1 MRLNDKSLLRHAA
14 LIDGEW
20 LEAGNDCIKVINPST
35 HEVIGSV
42 PSLGIDEIKKAIKA
56 AEKAQKSW
64 AKVPAKKRSDILR
77 KWYDLI
83 IENVDDLATILT
95 AEQGKPL
102 AEAKGEVV
110 YAASFVEWFAE
121 EARRSYGD
129 IIPGQSEDKRIFVI
143 KQPVG
148 VVAAITPWNFP
159 TSMITRKVA
168 PALAAG
174 CSIVLKPAE
183 LTPYSAIAHGIL
195 AERAGL
201 PKGLFNIVMGDA
213 PMIGAEMTSSPI
225 VRKISFTGSTRVGSI
240 LMAQSAPTVKKMAL
254 ELGGNAPFI
263 IFDDADIDAAVKGVI
278 SAKFRNNGQTCV
290 CANRIYVHGD
300 IYQAFS
306 KKLSN
311 HLAELKVGDGFSD
324 DVTFGPLINEGAIS
338 KVEEHIK
345 DAVSKGAKIIAGG
358 KPHKLGGTFFEPTI
372 LADVTQDMLIASEE
386 TFGPVAPLFKF
397 TTEDEVVEM
406 ANDTEFG
413 LASYV
418 FTNDV
423 SRVWR
428 VSEAL
433 EYGMVGINTGAIS
446 TAQAPFGGIKSSGIG
461 REGSKYGLEDFL
473 ELKYICMGGL

>member
-1 MRLNDKSLLRHAA
+1 MRLNDKSLLRNAA
-14 LIDGEW
+14 FIDGEW
-20 LEAGNDCIKVINPST
+20 LEAGSDGIEVINPST
-35 HEVIGSV
+35 HEVIGRV
-42 PSLGIDEIKKAIKA
+42 PSLSNDEIKKAIKA

-64 AKVPAKKRSDILR
+64 AKAPAKRRSDILR
-77 KWYDLI
+77 KWYNLI
-83 IENVDDLATILT
+83 IENADDLATILT

-102 AEAKGEVV
+102 AEAKSEVV

-129 IIPGQSEDKRIFVI
+129 IIPGQSEDKRIMVI

-263 IFDDADIDAAVKGVI
+263 IFEDADIDAAVKGVI

-300 IYQAFS
+300 IYQEFS
-306 KKLSN
+306 QKLCN

-338 KVEEHIK
+338 KVKEHIK

-358 KPHKLGGTFFEPTI
+358 KPHALGGTFFEPTI
-372 LADVTQDMLIASEE
+372 LADATQDMLIASEE

-397 TTEDEVVEM
+397 TTEDEVIEM

-418 FTNDV
+418 YTNDV

>member
-1 MRLNDKSLLRHAA
+1 MRLNDKSLLRNAA

-20 LEAGNDCIKVINPST
+20 LEAGSDGIEVINPST
-35 HEVIGSV
+35 HELIGKV
-42 PSLGIDEIKKAIKA
+42 PSLSNDDIKKAIKTSQI
-56 AEKAQKSW
+56 AQKSW
-64 AKVPAKKRSDILR
+64 AKETAKTRSDILR
-77 KWYDLI
+77 KWFDLV

-102 AEAKGEVV
+102 AEAKGEVL
-110 YAASFVEWFAE
+110 YGASFIEWFAE

-129 IIPGQSEDKRIFVI
+129 VIPGQSEDKRIIVI

-213 PMIGAEMTSSPI
+213 PMIGEEMTSSPI

-240 LMAQSAPTVKKMAL
+240 LMAQSAPTIKKLAL

-263 IFDDADIDAAVKGVI
+263 VFEDADIDAAVKGVI

-290 CANRIYVHGD
+290 CANRIYVQEG
-300 IYQAFS
+300 IYTEFS
-306 KKLSN
+306 EKLSK
-311 HLAELKVGDGFSD
+311 HLTELKVGDGFSKD
-324 DVTFGPLINEGAIS
+324 TIFGPLINEGAIS

-358 KPHKLGGTFFEPTI
+358 KPHALGGTFFEPTI
-372 LADVTQDMLIASEE
+372 LGGATQDMLVASEE

-397 TTEDEVVEM
+397 KTEDEVVEK

-428 VSEAL
+428 VSEDL
-433 EYGMVGINTGAIS
+433 EYGMVGINTGVIS

>member
-20 LEAGNDCIKVINPST
+20 IEAGNDGITVINPST
-35 HEVIGSV
+35 RQEIGKV
-42 PSLGIDEIKKAIKA
+42 PSLGIDEVKRAIKV

-83 IENVDDLATILT
+83 IENADDLATILT

-129 IIPGQSEDKRIFVI
+129 IIPGQSEDKRIIVI

-263 IFDDADIDAAVKGVI
+263 VFEDADIDAAVKGVI

-290 CANRIYVHGD
+290 CANRIYVQEN
-300 IYQAFS
+300 IYNEFS

-358 KPHKLGGTFFEPTI
+358 KPHALGGTFFEPTI
-372 LADVTQDMLIASEE
+372 LGGATQDMLVASEE

-418 FTNDV
+418 YTNDV

-428 VSEAL
+428 VSEDL